1 MCHWRRVAKCERC
14 VDGVRWQGGKGG
26 RIVWWKFG
34 EGGRVVNREGGM
46 EFREVKCKQRLNAV
60 I

>member
-1 MCHWRRVAKCERC
+1 MAKCERC
-14 VDGVRWQGGKGG
+14 VGGVSWQGGKGG
-26 RIVWWKFG
+26 RIVRWKFG

-46 EFREVKCKQRLNAV
+46 EFREVKCKQRLNPV